1 LRPCIFNEKVYSA
14 FFSGHDFELGNNA
27 FKLTIQKK
35 NVFDRKLTAVVVYVL
50 QI

>member
-1 LRPCIFNEKVYSA
+1 LRSCIFYEKVYIA

-27 FKLTIQKK
+27 FKLSTQKK
-35 NVFDRKLTAVVVYVL
+35 IVFDRKLMAVVVYVL